1 MKNFAVVDNGVVI
14 NVIIADDGFA
24 QMYTTSPNH
33 IGECFE
39 YSESHE
45 DDTIVARIGDSYI
58 NGKFITPPIVS
69 IVPQSITRIQ
79 AMKAMK
85 NIGIWETFK
94 NVLAS
99 NQDAQDEWDLATEL
113 RRDNEFVQMLI
124 PALNLSNKQFD
135 ELFNQA
141 SLL

>member
-1 MKNFAVVDNGVVI
+1 MKNFAVVDNNIVI
-14 NVIIADDGFA
+14 NVIIADDDFA
-24 QMYTTSPNH
+24 QMYTASPDH

-39 YSESHE
+39 YYESHE
-45 DDTIVARIGDSYI
+45 DDTLVARIGDDYI
-58 NGKFITPPIVS
+58 DGKFITPSIVP

-94 NVLAS
+94 NILAS
-99 NQDAQDEWDLATEL
+99 DQDAQDEWDLTIEL
-113 RRDNEFVQMLI
+113 NRNSEFVLMLI
-124 PALNLSNKQFD
+124 PKLNLTTEKFD